1 MRVTHALAAVAAL
14 LLVAAIGWEVGG
26 RYVKSERTPSAL
38 LAGFV
43 GLNPVAASNVSPV
56 EHPVVAVLPF
66 ENLSAEPDSNY
77 FADGL
82 SDEIL
87 RNLAVIRGLEVRSR
101 TSSFAFR
108 DKPRNLHE
116 VGEQLGANLVVE
128 GSVLRSGNRVRINA
142 QLVLVAGDVPLWADR
157 FDRETQ
163 GHLCHP
169 G

>member
-1 MRVTHALAAVAAL
+1 M
-14 LLVAAIGWEVGG
+14 
-26 RYVKSERTPSAL
+26 
-38 LAGFV
+38 
-43 GLNPVAASNVSPV
+43 
-56 EHPVVAVLPF
+56 LPF

-128 GSVLRSGNRVRINA
+128 GSVLRLSRVRINA

-157 FDRETQ
+157 FDWELKDIFAIQDEISLVIVNKLRLTLGTGRTPYDVDADTWNLYLKARALLARKGENARVATRATRMVEEAT
-163 GHLCHP
+163 GT
-169 G
+169 